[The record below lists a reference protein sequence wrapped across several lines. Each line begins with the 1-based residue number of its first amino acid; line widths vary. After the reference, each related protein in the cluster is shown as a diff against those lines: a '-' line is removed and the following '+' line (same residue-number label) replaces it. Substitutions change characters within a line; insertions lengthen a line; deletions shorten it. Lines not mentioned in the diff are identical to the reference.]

1 MSNHDEQAGRADW
14 ERLLKQGL
22 DQVGDLG
29 DEQPPNLGALQM
41 LVAETQL
48 EQRRQLHADLL
59 KFWAAAAMLLAG
71 LAFALLREPVYF
83 IAFQGAVTLLSLV
96 GAVLWYAG
104 VRRVTE

>member
-1 MSNHDEQAGRADW
+1 MSSHDDQTGQPGW

-22 DQVGDLG
+22 DRVGDLG

-41 LVAETQL
+41 LVAATQA
-48 EQRRQLHADLL
+48 EQRRQLQADLL
-59 KFWAAAAMLLAG
+59 KFWAVAAMLLAV
-71 LAFALLREPVYF
+71 LAFAYLEEPVYF

-104 VRRVTE
+104 ARRVTE